1 MAAFTLAVTA
11 LLSMY
16 SPVLSCFGEEVQP
29 GIATAKARAMDE
41 ASKSFVRMM
50 RCLRGQYGVM
60 SFRSRSRS
68 CNLRRMP

>member
-29 GIATAKARAMDE
+29 GTIIAKARTMDE
-41 ASKSFVRMM
+41 ANRVFVRMM
-50 RCLRGQYGVM
+50 GCLRGQ
-60 SFRSRSRS
+60 
-68 CNLRRMP
+68 N